1 MKISQKKIKTTATRL
16 LEISRSDGGRLDEAR
31 VKIVLDEISHAFPS
45 QVLRP
50 ILKAF
55 YAAVAR
61 ELRFSEAKIEF
72 AGTLPAGTETALA
85 AHFSE
90 IYGRIVVPVAEEN
103 PALLGGLRVQV
114 GDDIYDASLACALA
128 KLRASLAISA

>member
-1 MKISQKKIKTTATRL
+1 MKISQKKIKTTASRL
-16 LEISRSDGGRLDEAR
+16 LDISRGEGGRVDEAR
-31 VKIVLDEISHAFPS
+31 VKIVLDEISRAFPP

-61 ELRFSEAKIEF
+61 EMRFSEAKIEF
-72 AGTLPAGTETALA
+72 AGTLSAGTANALA

-90 IYGRIVVPVAEEN
+90 IYERNVVPVAEEN
-103 PALLGGLRVQV
+103 PALLGGVRVQV
-114 GDDIYDASLACALA
+114 GDDVYDASLAGALA
-128 KLRASLAISA
+128 SLRHSLSST